1 MNNTIRVV
9 LADDHVFVRDGIKSL
24 LENEANIE
32 VVGEATD
39 GLEALKMVETTHPDL
54 LILDIR
60 MPNLTGIEVVEKLR
74 SQNNLVKIVM
84 LSMHES
90 EEYVLKSIKAGAD
103 GYLLKGSSKEE
114 FLKALHTVSNG
125 GKYFS
130 GDISSILI
138 GQLTH
143 PTAVQETKPAQE
155 DELMI
160 TKREKEILKLLLS
173 GKGNKEIAE
182 ALDIPIDFLAD
193 SLDIDE
199 RSRYELEDNVKLI
212 VIKTPAEN
220 NSFNDS
226 DAFYITIP
234 ICIILT
240 HNQIV
245 TVNSFDNGAIK
256 KFLNT
261 FQNRHPDK
269 RNMMVLKVSRL
280 QAIMWIGWQSLTN
293 FSLPVDYLRSV
304 PIF

>member
-1 MNNTIRVV
+1 MSNTIRVV

-39 GLEALKMVETTHPDL
+39 GLEALSIVKTLNPDL

-74 SQNNLVKIVM
+74 SENNLVKIVM

-114 FLKALHTVSNG
+114 FLKAVYTIANG

-138 GQLTH
+138 GQLSN
-143 PTAVQETKPAQE
+143 PLAAVETKQSLDE
-155 DELMI
+155 ELMI

-182 ALDIPIDFLAD
+182 ALEI
-193 SLDIDE
+193 SK
-199 RSRYELEDNVKLI
+199 R
-212 VIKTPAEN
+212 TAEVHR
-220 NSFNDS
+220 FN
-226 DAFYITIP
+226 
-234 ICIILT
+234 LM
-240 HNQIV
+240 
-245 TVNSFDNGAIK
+245 K
-256 KFLNT
+256 K
-261 FQNRHPDK
+261 
-269 RNMMVLKVSRL
+269 LKVKNLMELSNK
-280 QAIMWIGWQSLTN
+280 ATEYSL
-293 FSLPVDYLRSV
+293 L
-304 PIF
+304 

>member
-1 MNNTIRVV
+1 MSNPIRVV

-39 GLEALKMVETTHPDL
+39 GLEALKSVEINQPDL

-103 GYLLKGSSKEE
+103 GYLLKESSKEE
-114 FLKALHTVSNG
+114 FLKALNTVSEG

-143 PTAVQETKPAQE
+143 PTTFSEAKQLIS
-155 DELMI
+155 DEMMI
-160 TKREKEILKLLLS
+160 TKREKEILTLLLS

-182 ALDIPIDFLAD
+182 ALDI
-193 SLDIDE
+193 SK
-199 RSRYELEDNVKLI
+199 R
-212 VIKTPAEN
+212 TAEVHR
-220 NSFNDS
+220 FN
-226 DAFYITIP
+226 
-234 ICIILT
+234 LM
-240 HNQIV
+240 
-245 TVNSFDNGAIK
+245 K
-256 KFLNT
+256 K
-261 FQNRHPDK
+261 
-269 RNMMVLKVSRL
+269 LKVKNLIELSNKATEYAL
-280 QAIMWIGWQSLTN
+280 I
-293 FSLPVDYLRSV
+293 
-304 PIF
+304 

>member
-1 MNNTIRVV
+1 MSNTIRVV

-39 GLEALKMVETTHPDL
+39 GLEALSIVKTLNPDL

-74 SQNNLVKIVM
+74 SENNLVKIVM

-114 FLKALHTVSNG
+114 FLKAVHTIANG

-138 GQLTH
+138 GQLSN
-143 PTAVQETKPAQE
+143 PTTAMETKQSLDE
-155 DELMI
+155 ELMI

-182 ALDIPIDFLAD
+182 ALEI
-193 SLDIDE
+193 SK
-199 RSRYELEDNVKLI
+199 R
-212 VIKTPAEN
+212 TAEVHR
-220 NSFNDS
+220 FN
-226 DAFYITIP
+226 
-234 ICIILT
+234 LM
-240 HNQIV
+240 
-245 TVNSFDNGAIK
+245 K
-256 KFLNT
+256 K
-261 FQNRHPDK
+261 
-269 RNMMVLKVSRL
+269 LKVKNLMELSNK
-280 QAIMWIGWQSLTN
+280 ATEYSL
-293 FSLPVDYLRSV
+293 L
-304 PIF
+304 

>member
-1 MNNTIRVV
+1 MSNTIRVV

-39 GLEALKMVETTHPDL
+39 GLEALKSVEINQPDL

-60 MPNLTGIEVVEKLR
+60 MPNMNGIEVVEKLR

-114 FLKALHTVSNG
+114 FLKALNTVSEG

-138 GQLTH
+138 SQLTLS
-143 PTAVQETKPAQE
+143 TTFSETKHLVN
-155 DELMI
+155 DEMMI
-160 TKREKEILKLLLS
+160 TKREKEILTLLLS

-182 ALDIPIDFLAD
+182 ALDI
-193 SLDIDE
+193 SK
-199 RSRYELEDNVKLI
+199 R
-212 VIKTPAEN
+212 TAEVHR
-220 NSFNDS
+220 FN
-226 DAFYITIP
+226 
-234 ICIILT
+234 LM
-240 HNQIV
+240 
-245 TVNSFDNGAIK
+245 K
-256 KFLNT
+256 K
-261 FQNRHPDK
+261 
-269 RNMMVLKVSRL
+269 LKVKNLIELSNK
-280 QAIMWIGWQSLTN
+280 ATEYSL
-293 FSLPVDYLRSV
+293 L
-304 PIF
+304 

>member
-1 MNNTIRVV
+1 MSNTIRVV

-39 GLEALKMVETTHPDL
+39 GAEALKIVETTQPDL

-114 FLKALHTVSNG
+114 FLKALHTVVND

-138 GQLTH
+138 NQLSN
-143 PTAVQETKPAQE
+143 PKAALEIKQAMDE
-155 DELMI
+155 DMMI

-182 ALDIPIDFLAD
+182 ALDI
-193 SLDIDE
+193 SK
-199 RSRYELEDNVKLI
+199 R
-212 VIKTPAEN
+212 TAEVHR
-220 NSFNDS
+220 FN
-226 DAFYITIP
+226 
-234 ICIILT
+234 LM
-240 HNQIV
+240 
-245 TVNSFDNGAIK
+245 K
-256 KFLNT
+256 K
-261 FQNRHPDK
+261 
-269 RNMMVLKVSRL
+269 LKVKNLMELSNK
-280 QAIMWIGWQSLTN
+280 AN
-293 FSLPVDYLRSV
+293 EFSLL
-304 PIF
+304 

>member
-155 DELMI
+155 DDLMI

-182 ALDIPIDFLAD
+182 ALDI
-193 SLDIDE
+193 SK
-199 RSRYELEDNVKLI
+199 R
-212 VIKTPAEN
+212 TAEVHR
-220 NSFNDS
+220 FN
-226 DAFYITIP
+226 
-234 ICIILT
+234 LM
-240 HNQIV
+240 
-245 TVNSFDNGAIK
+245 K
-256 KFLNT
+256 K
-261 FQNRHPDK
+261 
-269 RNMMVLKVSRL
+269 LKVKNLMELSNKANEFAL
-280 QAIMWIGWQSLTN
+280 L
-293 FSLPVDYLRSV
+293 
-304 PIF
+304 